1 MSSSVDIAEQQ
12 IEEQKTLQ
20 TDSRNDIDQPLFADS
35 NDALK
40 IVDLN
45 DKKVN
50 KNDDKPPRTAN
61 QLRIIRRGNLRIA
74 DLDLEWIQMSFK
86 TMKIKNIN
94 N

>member
-1 MSSSVDIAEQQ
+1 LSSSVDIAGQQ

-61 QLRIIRRGNLRIA
+61 LLRIIRRGNLRIA
-74 DLDLEWIQMSFK
+74 DLDLE
-86 TMKIKNIN
+86 
-94 N
+94 